1 MARNCVDVVDG
12 KHIVIQAPA
21 NCGATFY
28 NYKNTNSIGQNINA
42 STQMW
47 APIEEYLMEEP
58 GTSVA

>member
-1 MARNCVDVVDG
+1 MVDG

-58 GTSVA
+58 GTSVG